1 MKERKGHRK
10 LRLCNTKNYERK
22 KYPKKLLVS
31 IPRDDVSVLPVSVPL
46 SLLSFQVSLPLS
58 AYTVL
63 SAPTLEILYDRMHQL
78 GNIPEGSYLCADFSL

>member
-10 LRLCNTKNYERK
+10 LRLCNTKNYESK

-58 AYTVL
+58 ANTVL
-63 SAPTLEILYDRMHQL
+63 SARSFMTECINLAIFQKVAIYVLILVC
-78 GNIPEGSYLCADFSL
+78 E